1 LTFTFSSGKMVSM
14 PEGKKA
20 SDILNIFTK
29 IVPALLVVTVVL
41 AFVVGVLW
49 QKVSSLEKGDKGGSA
64 TTQQNAQATPPPT
77 ASLGAI
83 KDLFG
88 KDLIKFGDAERK
100 VLFVEMADPSC
111 PYCHVAD
118 GSNPE
123 LAQSVGDR
131 FKYASKGGSYL
142 PPGSE
147 MEKLVKS
154 GQASYVYIFYPGHGS
169 GEMAMKAL
177 YCANEKGKFWE
188 VKDLL
193 MSEKGWEI
201 ENGTD
206 VAGTATKGPIV
217 GNDKT
222 KSAELADFLKSAID
236 PNFLKSCLD
245 SGKYDSRLASDAQLA
260 ESLGI
265 QGTPDFYVNASN
277 FPGAY
282 NWTDMKSVVDAVL
295 K

>member
-1 LTFTFSSGKMVSM
+1 M
-14 PEGKKA
+14 PEGEKA
-20 SDILNIFTK
+20 SKVSGVFERF
-29 IVPALLVVTVVL
+29 VPVLLVVTVAL
-41 AFVVGVLW
+41 AFIVGLLW
-49 QKVSSLEKGDKGGSA
+49 QKVSSLEKNGGS
-64 TTQQNAQATPPPT
+64 TPTQQGAQATPPPT
-77 ASLGAI
+77 ASLDAI
-83 KDLFG
+83 KDLFE
-88 KDLIKFGDAERK
+88 KDVIKFGDAGRK

-131 FKYASKGGSYL
+131 FKYVSKGGSYL
-142 PPGSE
+142 PPGPE
-147 MEKLVKS
+147 MEKLVNS
-154 GQASYVYIFYPGHGS
+154 GQASYIYIFYPGHGS

-201 ENGTD
+201 ENGTKVD
-206 VAGTATKGPIV
+206 GTATKGPIV

-260 ESLGI
+260 TSLGI
-265 QGTPDFYVNASN
+265 QGTPDFYVNADN

-282 NWTDMKSVVDAVL
+282 NYTDMKSVVDAAL